1 MSDCKQ
7 PFKRTIELILSSDDD
22 NASENFQLKY
32 FIDQPDGALIVTAT
46 IVVDAAEIEAGTED
60 PIFFLTHERGTDDDN
75 WFADQLEVTKTAIA
89 AMQDAVDLCEK
100 AKAMLKTGKSAVDVK
115 AEMLRLH
122 AGTDTFEQI
131 KRPRKRSIVV
141 ADLGEDFVV
150 VEGTVF
156 QGKEDTI
163 AFNKQ
168 YNDAFEIIVRDAT
181 PEEQAYWLYTLKHQS
196 PRVRDNTDLMNPPEP
211 YPYPKA

>member
-7 PFKRTIELILSSDDD
+7 PFKRTIELIQSSDDA
-22 NASENFQLKY
+22 NASENFELKY
-32 FIDQPDGALIVTAT
+32 FPDQPDGALIFTAT

-60 PIFFLTHERGTDDDN
+60 PLFFLAHKRRTDDSN
-75 WFADQLEVTKTAIA
+75 WFADQLEATKTAIA

-100 AKAMLKTGKSAVDVK
+100 AKAMLKEGKSAVDVK

-122 AGTDTFEQI
+122 AGTDTFKQVE
-131 KRPRKRSIVV
+131 RPRKRNIVV
-141 ADLGEDFVV
+141 ANLGGDFVV

-163 AFNKQ
+163 AFNKKH
-168 YNDAFEIIVRDAT
+168 NDAFEITVRDAT
-181 PEEQAYWLYTLKHQS
+181 PEESAYWLYTLKHQS
-196 PRVRDNTDLMNPPEP
+196 PRVYDNTGLMNPPEP

>member
-1 MSDCKQ
+1 MTECKI
-7 PFKRTIELILSSDDD
+7 PFKRTVELILSSDGE
-22 NASENFQLKY
+22 NASENVKIEY
-32 FIDQPDGALIVTAT
+32 FPNQPDAALILTAT
-46 IVVDAAEIEAGTED
+46 ILLDWAEVESGKED
-60 PIFFLTHERGTDDDN
+60 PLFFVTHERQMNEN
-75 WFADQLEVTKTAIA
+75 WFADQLETTKTAIA

-168 YNDAFEIIVRDAT
+168 YNDAFEIIVRDGT
-181 PEEQAYWLYTLKHQS
+181 PEERAYWLYNLKHQS

-211 YPYPKA
+211 YPYPEA